1 MGKMK
6 RKCNKTCC
14 DYGKKIRKPIHVVGE
29 IMPRGFTDE
38 YFVETFKWLERKG
51 YHYPQRNIEQYYQMF
66 GRTPTLMDGIDYFSM
81 AQDMIKHIS
90 SDE

>member
-38 YFVETFKWLERKG
+38 YFVETFKWL
-51 YHYPQRNIEQYYQMF
+51 
-66 GRTPTLMDGIDYFSM
+66 
-81 AQDMIKHIS
+81 
-90 SDE
+90 

>member
-38 YFVETFKWLERKG
+38 YFVETFKWL
-51 YHYPQRNIEQYYQMF
+51 YPNIWDDLDKYNDFRLLHEN
-66 GRTPTLMDGIDYFSM
+66 LCV
-81 AQDMIKHIS
+81 KK
-90 SDE
+90 